1 MTPNVVQKNLVGA
14 AVICPTLPTFN
25 FMQLMVSYIDLHIKS
40 NTEMQFKLCARPIS
54 ANKGQCIYAIDSTER
69 EIHYG
74 DADDEE

>member
-1 MTPNVVQKNLVGA
+1 
-14 AVICPTLPTFN
+14 
-25 FMQLMVSYIDLHIKS
+25 
-40 NTEMQFKLCARPIS
+40 MQFKLCARPIS